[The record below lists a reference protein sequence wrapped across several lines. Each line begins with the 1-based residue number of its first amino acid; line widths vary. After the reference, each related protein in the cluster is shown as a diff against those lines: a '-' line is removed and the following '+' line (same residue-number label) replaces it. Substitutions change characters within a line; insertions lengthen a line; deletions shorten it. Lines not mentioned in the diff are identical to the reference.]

1 MSKLGFELRSG
12 RPSLYWHGR
21 PLTSWMTL
29 SLLDSRC
36 PCGPTGRFSNRLIN
50 NISVKAKDLWNF
62 TEATI

>member
-12 RPSLYWHGR
+12 RPSLYCQDAS
-21 PLTSWMTL
+21 LTSWMTH
-29 SLLDSRC
+29 SLLDSGG

-50 NISVKAKDLWNF
+50 NMSVKAKDLWNF